1 MFGRTAVI
9 FPYEFLF
16 KCVNTHLLSEDPLN
30 GDYEHD
36 TALIYSAMRA
46 GHCFVGYDMAAPT
59 KGFRF
64 SAQGDRASAIMGDEI
79 SGNMGVTMQIIVP
92 ARSEIRVVC
101 DGKVVAKREADTH
114 MTHFTSAPGAYRVEA
129 YIEYKGAK
137 RGWIFSNPIYV
148 K

>member
-1 MFGRTAVI
+1 
-9 FPYEFLF
+9 
-16 KCVNTHLLSEDPLN
+16 VNTHLLSEDPLN

-129 YIEYKGAK
+129 YIEYRGAK